1 MVLVVVAGVMAGAAV
16 GPHPGWVLATTIAVT
31 VLAAALLR
39 GAHRPAGSHGPAGS
53 RSSPPSSR
61 SPAQGVLALAVLG
74 LAGAGVAG
82 ARAAA
87 VHHGV
92 LIGMAARGGTVMVDA
107 TVAEEPDTV
116 RYGGRWVVLS
126 VRRVEVAGQA
136 WRTRERV
143 GVILPGTAG
152 TIAVG
157 DRLRVAAGV
166 ERSNRTDPLGGEP
179 ATVLRRPRV
188 VSRSPSRSWLL
199 RVSEAV
205 RAAARQRALDSLPPE
220 RAGLLVGI
228 ALGDTSLEPAE
239 LDRAF
244 TTAGLTHLTAVSGQ
258 NLAVV
263 LAAGLGIAV
272 ALRASRP
279 LLAGLGI
286 VLIVL
291 FALLTRWEPSVL
303 RASAMAVLALLG
315 VATGRGPGGRRA
327 LCLAVTLLLLANP
340 ALVSSL
346 GFRLSVAATAG
357 VLWLGPTATRVLPG
371 RLPHVVRSAIGISLG
386 AQAGATPV
394 LALAFGQVSMAGLA
408 ANLVAVPLKKAAI
421 PYRSPNLENYRA
433 RTTRRDALPPLN
445 VMMRR
450 SAFMPSN
457 NTQQPAVEPLLP
469 ELPAWRKAAI
479 RRCVETYDG
488 NRFDPENTDGIV
500 IVDYRASET
509 ERAAALLEL
518 LEEIFPEAAH
528 RIRARG
534 KVAAKVV
541 TAVCMVRLNEI
552 ALQGRQF
559 VPISNKA
566 YAWRPK
572 TQQRTNGRE
581 NSTKA
586 PARQQ
591 QSTSTRSRRQNLRP
605 VNKDN
610 ARYDRE
616 FDGKP
621 RPWVPDENDLEEE
634 EQRTTRK
641 SNATRM
647 RKAQQEATKTRQRV
661 SQPATTSS
669 KGKAASRPQ
678 KGPEKPQRAS
688 RAPSKAPVKAPAR
701 NRAAVTDEA
710 IRKIIEKETA
720 KDRKRTTTTSSYSGS
735 GRTVGEPTSAPK
747 AKTTRTRKTR
757 AA

>member
-16 GPHPGWVLATTIAVT
+16 GPRPGWVLATTVAVT

-39 GAHRPAGSHGPAGS
+39 GAHRPAGS
-53 RSSPPSSR
+53 RSSPAPSR

-107 TVAEEPDTV
+107 TVAEEPDPV

-166 ERSNRTDPLGGEP
+166 ERSSRTDPLGGEP
-179 ATVLRRPRV
+179 ATVLRRPRI

-199 RVSEAV
+199 RASEAV

-303 RASAMAVLALLG
+303 RASTMAVLALLG

-357 VLWLGPTATRVLPG
+357 VLWLGPTATQVLPG
-371 RLPHVVRSAIGISLG
+371 RLPHMVRSAIGISLG

-394 LALAFGQVSMAGLA
+394 LALAFGQVSMAGLV
-408 ANLVAVPLKKAAI
+408 ANLVAVPLATAPMLLGVVAAAASVLGPLAAVATLACRLADPFLAALVAI
-421 PYRSPNLENYRA
+421 AEHTSTLPTASLSLSGPTRLVPTAAVIACTVLA
-433 RTTRRDALPPLN
+433 RR
-445 VMMRR
+445 
-450 SAFMPSN
+450 
-457 NTQQPAVEPLLP
+457 
-469 ELPAWRKAAI
+469 
-479 RRCVETYDG
+479 
-488 NRFDPENTDGIV
+488 
-500 IVDYRASET
+500 
-509 ERAAALLEL
+509 RAAALALER
-518 LEEIFPEAAH
+518 EMEGQRWRRFRSMEPRADEGVEGPGSGSEA
-528 RIRARG
+528 R
-534 KVAAKVV
+534 
-541 TAVCMVRLNEI
+541 TAPGDI
-552 ALQGRQF
+552 
-559 VPISNKA
+559 
-566 YAWRPK
+566 
-572 TQQRTNGRE
+572 
-581 NSTKA
+581 
-586 PARQQ
+586 
-591 QSTSTRSRRQNLRP
+591 
-605 VNKDN
+605 
-610 ARYDRE
+610 
-616 FDGKP
+616 P
-621 RPWVPDENDLEEE
+621 RPPGTPRRL
-634 EQRTTRK
+634 
-641 SNATRM
+641 
-647 RKAQQEATKTRQRV
+647 
-661 SQPATTSS
+661 
-669 KGKAASRPQ
+669 GL
-678 KGPEKPQRAS
+678 
-688 RAPSKAPVKAPAR
+688 
-701 NRAAVTDEA
+701 
-710 IRKIIEKETA
+710 
-720 KDRKRTTTTSSYSGS
+720 
-735 GRTVGEPTSAPK
+735 
-747 AKTTRTRKTR
+747 
-757 AA
+757 

>member
-408 ANLVAVPLKKAAI
+408 ANLVAVPLATAPMLLGVVAAAASVLGPLAAVAI
-421 PYRSPNLENYRA
+421 LACRLADPFLAALVAIAEHTSTLPTASLSLSGPTRLVPTAAVIACTVLA
-433 RTTRRDALPPLN
+433 RR
-445 VMMRR
+445 
-450 SAFMPSN
+450 
-457 NTQQPAVEPLLP
+457 
-469 ELPAWRKAAI
+469 
-479 RRCVETYDG
+479 
-488 NRFDPENTDGIV
+488 
-500 IVDYRASET
+500 
-509 ERAAALLEL
+509 RAAALEQ
-518 LEEIFPEAAH
+518 AAE
-528 RIRARG
+528 RRRARRYRHDNSEPYRVHDFPPESAG
-534 KVAAKVV
+534 DRARSVGNS
-541 TAVCMVRLNEI
+541 LPEI
-552 ALQGRQF
+552 RVWGG
-559 VPISNKA
+559 V
-566 YAWRPK
+566 
-572 TQQRTNGRE
+572 
-581 NSTKA
+581 
-586 PARQQ
+586 
-591 QSTSTRSRRQNLRP
+591 
-605 VNKDN
+605 
-610 ARYDRE
+610 DR
-616 FDGKP
+616 
-621 RPWVPDENDLEEE
+621 
-634 EQRTTRK
+634 
-641 SNATRM
+641 
-647 RKAQQEATKTRQRV
+647 
-661 SQPATTSS
+661 
-669 KGKAASRPQ
+669 
-678 KGPEKPQRAS
+678 
-688 RAPSKAPVKAPAR
+688 
-701 NRAAVTDEA
+701 
-710 IRKIIEKETA
+710 
-720 KDRKRTTTTSSYSGS
+720 
-735 GRTVGEPTSAPK
+735 
-747 AKTTRTRKTR
+747 
-757 AA
+757 

>member
-16 GPHPGWVLATTIAVT
+16 GPRPGWVLATTVAVT

-39 GAHRPAGSHGPAGS
+39 GAHRPAGS
-53 RSSPPSSR
+53 RSSPAPSR

-107 TVAEEPDTV
+107 TVAEEPDPV

-166 ERSNRTDPLGGEP
+166 ERSSRTDPLGGEP
-179 ATVLRRPRV
+179 ATVLRRPRI

-199 RVSEAV
+199 RASEAV

-291 FALLTRWEPSVL
+291 FAMLTRWEPSVL
-303 RASAMAVLALLG
+303 RASTMAVLALLG

-357 VLWLGPTATRVLPG
+357 VLWLGPTATQVLPG
-371 RLPHVVRSAIGISLG
+371 RLPHMVRSAIGISLG

-408 ANLVAVPLKKAAI
+408 ANLVAVPLATAPMLLGVVAAAASVLGPLAAVATLACRLADPFLAALVAI
-421 PYRSPNLENYRA
+421 AEHTSTLPTASVIACTVLA
-433 RTTRRDALPPLN
+433 RR
-445 VMMRR
+445 
-450 SAFMPSN
+450 
-457 NTQQPAVEPLLP
+457 
-469 ELPAWRKAAI
+469 
-479 RRCVETYDG
+479 
-488 NRFDPENTDGIV
+488 
-500 IVDYRASET
+500 
-509 ERAAALLEL
+509 RAAALALER
-518 LEEIFPEAAH
+518 EMEGQRWRRFRSMEPRADEGVEGPGSGSEA
-528 RIRARG
+528 R
-534 KVAAKVV
+534 
-541 TAVCMVRLNEI
+541 TAPGDI
-552 ALQGRQF
+552 
-559 VPISNKA
+559 
-566 YAWRPK
+566 
-572 TQQRTNGRE
+572 
-581 NSTKA
+581 
-586 PARQQ
+586 
-591 QSTSTRSRRQNLRP
+591 
-605 VNKDN
+605 
-610 ARYDRE
+610 
-616 FDGKP
+616 P
-621 RPWVPDENDLEEE
+621 RPPGTPRRL
-634 EQRTTRK
+634 
-641 SNATRM
+641 
-647 RKAQQEATKTRQRV
+647 
-661 SQPATTSS
+661 
-669 KGKAASRPQ
+669 
-678 KGPEKPQRAS
+678 
-688 RAPSKAPVKAPAR
+688 
-701 NRAAVTDEA
+701 
-710 IRKIIEKETA
+710 
-720 KDRKRTTTTSSYSGS
+720 
-735 GRTVGEPTSAPK
+735 
-747 AKTTRTRKTR
+747 
-757 AA
+757 

>member
-39 GAHRPAGSHGPAGS
+39 GAHRPAGSHGPAGFHGPAGS

-157 DRLRVAAGV
+157 DRLRVAAGG
-166 ERSNRTDPLGGEP
+166 ER

-408 ANLVAVPLKKAAI
+408 ANLVAVPLATAPMLLGVVAAAASVLGPLAAVATLACRLADPFLAALVAI
-421 PYRSPNLENYRA
+421 AEHTSTLPTASLPLSGPTRLVPTAAVIACTVLA
-433 RTTRRDALPPLN
+433 RR
-445 VMMRR
+445 
-450 SAFMPSN
+450 
-457 NTQQPAVEPLLP
+457 
-469 ELPAWRKAAI
+469 
-479 RRCVETYDG
+479 
-488 NRFDPENTDGIV
+488 
-500 IVDYRASET
+500 
-509 ERAAALLEL
+509 RAAALIRER
-518 LEEIFPEAAH
+518 EAEGH
-528 RIRARG
+528 R
-534 KVAAKVV
+534 
-541 TAVCMVRLNEI
+541 
-552 ALQGRQF
+552 
-559 VPISNKA
+559 
-566 YAWRPK
+566 
-572 TQQRTNGRE
+572 
-581 NSTKA
+581 
-586 PARQQ
+586 
-591 QSTSTRSRRQNLRP
+591 RRR
-605 VNKDN
+605 
-610 ARYDRE
+610 
-616 FDGKP
+616 F
-621 RPWVPDENDLEEE
+621 
-634 EQRTTRK
+634 RTTQPRA
-641 SNATRM
+641 NAD
-647 RKAQQEATKTRQRV
+647 V
-661 SQPATTSS
+661 
-669 KGKAASRPQ
+669 
-678 KGPEKPQRAS
+678 
-688 RAPSKAPVKAPAR
+688 
-701 NRAAVTDEA
+701 
-710 IRKIIEKETA
+710 
-720 KDRKRTTTTSSYSGS
+720 
-735 GRTVGEPTSAPK
+735 
-747 AKTTRTRKTR
+747 
-757 AA
+757 

>member
-39 GAHRPAGSHGPAGS
+39 GAHRPAGSHGPAGFHGPAGS

-107 TVAEEPDTV
+107 TVAEEPNTV

-179 ATVLRRPRV
+179 VTVLRRPRV

-228 ALGDTSLEPAE
+228 ALS
-239 LDRAF
+239 
-244 TTAGLTHLTAVSGQ
+244 
-258 NLAVV
+258 
-263 LAAGLGIAV
+263 
-272 ALRASRP
+272 
-279 LLAGLGI
+279 
-286 VLIVL
+286 VL

-408 ANLVAVPLKKAAI
+408 ANLVAVPLATAPMLLGVVAAAASVLGPLAAVAI
-421 PYRSPNLENYRA
+421 LACRLADPFLAALVAIAEHTSTLPTASLSLSGPTRLVPTAAVIACTVLA
-433 RTTRRDALPPLN
+433 RR
-445 VMMRR
+445 
-450 SAFMPSN
+450 
-457 NTQQPAVEPLLP
+457 
-469 ELPAWRKAAI
+469 
-479 RRCVETYDG
+479 
-488 NRFDPENTDGIV
+488 
-500 IVDYRASET
+500 
-509 ERAAALLEL
+509 RAAALIRER
-518 LEEIFPEAAH
+518 EAEGH
-528 RIRARG
+528 RRRRFRTTQPRANEGVEGPGSGSEAR
-534 KVAAKVV
+534 
-541 TAVCMVRLNEI
+541 TAPGDI
-552 ALQGRQF
+552 
-559 VPISNKA
+559 
-566 YAWRPK
+566 
-572 TQQRTNGRE
+572 
-581 NSTKA
+581 
-586 PARQQ
+586 
-591 QSTSTRSRRQNLRP
+591 
-605 VNKDN
+605 
-610 ARYDRE
+610 
-616 FDGKP
+616 P
-621 RPWVPDENDLEEE
+621 RPPGTPRRL
-634 EQRTTRK
+634 
-641 SNATRM
+641 
-647 RKAQQEATKTRQRV
+647 
-661 SQPATTSS
+661 
-669 KGKAASRPQ
+669 GL
-678 KGPEKPQRAS
+678 
-688 RAPSKAPVKAPAR
+688 
-701 NRAAVTDEA
+701 
-710 IRKIIEKETA
+710 
-720 KDRKRTTTTSSYSGS
+720 
-735 GRTVGEPTSAPK
+735 
-747 AKTTRTRKTR
+747 
-757 AA
+757 

>member
-1 MVLVVVAGVMAGAAV
+1 MSSSPSPFVVEPAGWRARFERLLDGVARQRIAVAVVAVLALAAAGALWLNAQPRAADPPPSAASGSGGAGLVLPRAGADGAAQGGDGAASGQPAGATIAVDVVGRVQHPGLVRLPQGSRVLDAIEAASGTAPPGGTGAAGGAGPPGVLLDLNTATAEQLDTLPGVGEVTANQIIAYRTAHPFRSVDDLRQVPGIGDRRFDLLKDLVVVAGVMAGAAV
-16 GPHPGWVLATTIAVT
+16 GLRPGWVLATTVAVT

-39 GAHRPAGSHGPAGS
+39 GAHRPAGS
-53 RSSPPSSR
+53 RSSPAPSR

-74 LAGAGVAG
+74 LAGAGGAG

-340 ALVSSL
+340 ALV
-346 GFRLSVAATAG
+346 
-357 VLWLGPTATRVLPG
+357 
-371 RLPHVVRSAIGISLG
+371 
-386 AQAGATPV
+386 
-394 LALAFGQVSMAGLA
+394 
-408 ANLVAVPLKKAAI
+408 
-421 PYRSPNLENYRA
+421 
-433 RTTRRDALPPLN
+433 
-445 VMMRR
+445 
-450 SAFMPSN
+450 
-457 NTQQPAVEPLLP
+457 
-469 ELPAWRKAAI
+469 
-479 RRCVETYDG
+479 
-488 NRFDPENTDGIV
+488 
-500 IVDYRASET
+500 
-509 ERAAALLEL
+509 
-518 LEEIFPEAAH
+518 
-528 RIRARG
+528 
-534 KVAAKVV
+534 
-541 TAVCMVRLNEI
+541 
-552 ALQGRQF
+552 
-559 VPISNKA
+559 
-566 YAWRPK
+566 
-572 TQQRTNGRE
+572 
-581 NSTKA
+581 
-586 PARQQ
+586 
-591 QSTSTRSRRQNLRP
+591 
-605 VNKDN
+605 
-610 ARYDRE
+610 
-616 FDGKP
+616 
-621 RPWVPDENDLEEE
+621 
-634 EQRTTRK
+634 
-641 SNATRM
+641 
-647 RKAQQEATKTRQRV
+647 
-661 SQPATTSS
+661 
-669 KGKAASRPQ
+669 
-678 KGPEKPQRAS
+678 
-688 RAPSKAPVKAPAR
+688 
-701 NRAAVTDEA
+701 
-710 IRKIIEKETA
+710 
-720 KDRKRTTTTSSYSGS
+720 
-735 GRTVGEPTSAPK
+735 
-747 AKTTRTRKTR
+747 
-757 AA
+757 